1 MDNIKPT
8 LVLAIIC
15 IVATLLLVYAYEL
28 TKDRVAEQKALK
40 FTQSAEVLFGDAE
53 LNVLDGENFGSE
65 ELLTVAVTDDGKT
78 AMQLQVDGYETDGIN
93 VLIGI
98 DENGAV
104 CGIEF
109 VSLADTPGLGSKI
122 RDQADFREKFYGK
135 TQPGDEVDS
144 VDGISGATYSSNGMK
159 HAVNTAL
166 EIYNENKEAILSGGK

>member
-15 IVATLLLVYAYEL
+15 IVATLLLVYAFEL

-40 FTQSAEVLFGDAE
+40 FTQSAQALFGDAE
-53 LNVLDGENFGSE
+53 LNVLDEKFGNDE
-65 ELLTVAVTDDGKT
+65 ILAVAVTDDGRT

-93 VLIGI
+93 VLVGI
-98 DENGAV
+98 DTDGAV

-122 RDQADFREKFYGK
+122 RDEQSFRENFYGK
-135 TQPGDEVDS
+135 TQAGDEVNA
-144 VDGISGATYSSNGMK
+144 VDGISGATYSSNGLK

-166 EIYNENKEAILSGGK
+166 EVYTENKEAILNGGK